1 MQHRLSTLTTAC
13 VAALISTGAFADQG
27 SFVGKLSD
35 SAKQVYFEGAQV
47 RLKELNLT
55 TTTRRDGSFRFT
67 NLDAG
72 TYTLEI
78 SYLGTAPVTKT
89 ITIAENQTR
98 TGEFTLSDNRS
109 PIEDVVVYGQR
120 AGQAGALNMQRSA
133 DSIKSIV
140 SSDAI
145 GQFPDQNVAEALQ
158 RLPGLSIE
166 RDQGE
171 GRFVGIRGLDP
182 NLNNVTVNGVNIPS
196 PEAGVRSVALDV
208 FPSELVEGLEVSKTV
223 TPDMDA
229 DAIGGSIEVK
239 SLSAFDRAGQSASL
253 TVQGSQ
259 NQLRDQTSPKVS
271 ASYTNRYDLA
281 GKQDVLGIAT
291 AVSWF
296 DRDFGSDNIE
306 TNGEDE
312 LEQRHY
318 TVNRERLGAALNLD
332 YRPDF
337 NNQYYLRTL
346 YSEFSDT
353 EFRQANI
360 FVFDG
365 EDSEVERESKDRFE
379 EQQIFSVTA
388 GAEHQL
394 DQWLLTY
401 QAGYSESSED
411 EPDALYY
418 VFKTDG
424 FAINSDLLD
433 QIPYVEQEAGVSQLS
448 NYELDEIEFA
458 SNQAEDQEYSIKVDI
473 ARDLTFS
480 GHAAQIKFGSK
491 YRNREKQQN
500 TNVTFFDGD
509 FDDIDPG
516 MFADET
522 PDWGL
527 GDFGQGLD
535 KAALRSYFNT
545 SRSGFEIAKLDSE
558 IESNGESFVNEEDI
572 FAAYLMGKID
582 MDNLRIVAGLRYEKT
597 DFSTSGQRVELIEDE
612 LNDIEQVV
620 NTPWIAEQNYDYLLP
635 SLNMRYAISDNM
647 LARFAYTQTVARPKF
662 EESAAFQII
671 ESKTEEND
679 EGGFDTEREAEVGN
693 PELKPFE
700 SDNIDLTLEYY
711 PGGIGVLSAGYFYK
725 DISNFVI
732 FADVADL
739 PEWDGFDEVVQ
750 PINGEDA
757 KLQGIELAWVKTF
770 DSGLL
775 LAANATFSDS
785 EAVTLLDGERF
796 ETSLPNQSDRV
807 GNFTLGYED
816 NHWSL
821 RLTMTHKSENLE
833 EVDGD
838 MLLMEDSHQQLDFSG
853 KYYISEDMHLYLN
866 AINIT
871 DEPFYAYFN
880 QRSRNAQYE
889 EYGRTFELGF
899 TWKM

>member
-1 MQHRLSTLTTAC
+1 MQYKLSRLTAACLT
-13 VAALISTGAFADQG
+13 ALISTGTYADQG
-27 SFVGKLSD
+27 NFVGTLSD
-35 SAKQVYFEGAQV
+35 SARQVYFEGAQV
-47 RLKELNLT
+47 RIKELNLT
-55 TTTRRDGSFRFT
+55 TTTRRDGSFRFN

-72 TYTLEI
+72 AYTLEI
-78 SYLGTAPVTKT
+78 SYLGTAPITRTIRITDDKT
-89 ITIAENQTR
+89 S
-98 TGEFTLSDNRS
+98 TGEFTLSDSRTA
-109 PIEDVVVYGQR
+109 IEDVVVYGQR

-133 DSIKSIV
+133 DSIQSIV

-208 FPSELVEGLEVSKTV
+208 FPSELVEGLVVSKSV

-239 SLSAFDRAGQSASL
+239 SLSAFDRAGQSASV
-253 TVQGSQ
+253 TVQASQ
-259 NQLRDQTSPKVS
+259 NQLRDNTSPKVS
-271 ASYTNRYDLA
+271 ASYTNRYDLGNRA
-281 GKQDVLGIAT
+281 DVLGIAG
-291 AVSWF
+291 AVSWS

-318 TVNRERLGAALNLD
+318 TVNRERLGAALNID

-353 EFRQANI
+353 EFRQANV

-365 EDSEVERESKDRFE
+365 DDSEIERESKDRFE

-388 GAEHQL
+388 GGEHQRQ
-394 DQWLLTY
+394 QWLFSY
-401 QAGYSESSED
+401 QAGYSESSEE

-424 FAINSDLLD
+424 FDINSDLLG
-433 QIPYVEQEAGVSQLS
+433 QIPDLEQEAAVSQLS

-458 SNQAEDQEYSIKVDI
+458 NNLSEDKEYSLKVDI

-480 GHAAQIKFGSK
+480 GHAAQIKFGGK
-491 YRNREKQQN
+491 YRSREKQQN

-509 FDDIDPG
+509 FDAIDPG

-527 GDFGQGLD
+527 GNFGQGLD
-535 KAALRSYFNT
+535 KDALRSFFNAN
-545 SRSGFEIAKLDSE
+545 RSDFEIAQLDSE
-558 IESNGESFVNEEDI
+558 IESNGESFINEEDI

-597 DFSTSGQRVELIEDE
+597 DFSTSGQRVELVEDE
-612 LNDIEQVV
+612 LNDIEQVI
-620 NTPWIAEQNYDYLLP
+620 NTPWHVEQDYDYLLP
-635 SLNMRYAISDNM
+635 SLNMRYAINENL

-679 EGGFDTEREAEVGN
+679 DGGYDTEREAEVGN
-693 PELKPFE
+693 PQLKPFE
-700 SDNIDLTLEYY
+700 SDNIDLSIEYY

-725 DISNFVI
+725 DISNFVV
-732 FADVADL
+732 FADVANL
-739 PEWDGFDEVVQ
+739 PEWNGFDEVIQ
-750 PINGEDA
+750 PVNGEDA
-757 KLQGIELAWVKTF
+757 TLQGVELAWVKTF

-807 GNFTLGYED
+807 GNITVGYED
-816 NHWSL
+816 NQWSL

-833 EVDGD
+833 EIDGD
-838 MLLMEDSHQQLDFSG
+838 MLLMEDSHQQVDFSG
-853 KYYISEDMHLYLN
+853 KYYINQNMHLYLN

-899 TWKM
+899 SWNM